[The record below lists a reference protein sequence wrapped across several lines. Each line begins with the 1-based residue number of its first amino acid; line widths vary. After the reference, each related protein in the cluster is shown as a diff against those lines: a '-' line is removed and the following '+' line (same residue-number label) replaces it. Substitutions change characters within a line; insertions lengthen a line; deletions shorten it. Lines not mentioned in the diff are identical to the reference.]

1 MKRTWIT
8 VKRGILEPK
17 HRFALGELIY
27 LFLYILD
34 ITGWESG
41 TIEEWSDKGV
51 AEEMSMPLSTLRYQ
65 RNKLER
71 LGYISVEQKQH
82 GIRVI
87 LHNWTNP
94 KEYTGKVYNKSKIP
108 TANPSA
114 NPDNNPS
121 ANPSF
126 NDEPTNAVPSYSQK
140 SQIIKQKKPKNI
152 PLKDEGKP
160 SKNKELENSMIA
172 RFTEITGVKII
183 PTEYA
188 KNQTLWYKPIQD
200 MLAQVDNNLPE
211 AQSIMEEA
219 IEKLHKIRYTV
230 SDPLSVL
237 KTFKGILTDEHLRRQ
252 NGH

>member
-1 MKRTWIT
+1 MAKRTWIT

-34 ITGWESG
+34 ITGWETG

-65 RNKLER
+65 RNKLTR

-87 LHNWTNP
+87 VHNWTNP

-121 ANPSF
+121 ANPGF
-126 NDEPTNAVPSYSQK
+126 KDEPTNDASSYSQK
-140 SQIIKQKKPKNI
+140 SQIIKQEKITCKSSLKEKN
-152 PLKDEGKP
+152 
-160 SKNKELENSMIA
+160 NELETRMINK
-172 RFTEITGVKII
+172 FTEITGIKMM

-188 KNQTLWYKPIQD
+188 KNQKLWYQAVRH
-200 MLAQVDNNLPE
+200 MLFQVDGDIDE
-211 AQSIMEEA
+211 AESLLEFA
-219 IEKLHKIRYTV
+219 IDKMKKV
-230 SDPLSVL
+230 PLDYHTPNSVL
-237 KTFKGILTDEHLRRQ
+237 STYDAVIGKEKK
-252 NGH
+252 